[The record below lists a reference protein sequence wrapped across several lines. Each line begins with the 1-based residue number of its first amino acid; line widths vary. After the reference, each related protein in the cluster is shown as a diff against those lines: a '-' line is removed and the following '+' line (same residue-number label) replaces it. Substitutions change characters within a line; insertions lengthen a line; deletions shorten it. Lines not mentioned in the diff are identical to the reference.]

1 MKRRPNNGGAILEL
15 SIIAV
20 LLVVIALFCV
30 DVLILALASGLNERA
45 CRDAARIAAQATNYS
60 DSLSLAQTAVK
71 CYQGDGYFVTSP
83 SVDTSS
89 FVYNDFGGTPPVDT
103 SPFVQVTTTSQV
115 RIPAP
120 IFVYGLNFGN
130 GSMSF
135 KKTYTFPIVTTA
147 R

>member
-1 MKRRPNNGGAILEL
+1 MRLRTKKGGAILEL

-30 DVLILALASGLNERA
+30 DVLILALGSGLNERA
-45 CRDAARIAAQATNYS
+45 CRDAARMAAQATNYA
-60 DSLSLAQTAVK
+60 DSLILAQTAVK
-71 CYQGDGYFVTSP
+71 CYRGDGYFVTNP
-83 SVDTSS
+83 SVDTSD
-89 FVYNDFGGTPPVDT
+89 FVYNDFGGSPPPDT
-103 SPFVQVTTTSQV
+103 SPFVRVSTSSQV

-135 KKTYTFPIVTTA
+135 KKTYTFPIITTA
-147 R
+147 Q